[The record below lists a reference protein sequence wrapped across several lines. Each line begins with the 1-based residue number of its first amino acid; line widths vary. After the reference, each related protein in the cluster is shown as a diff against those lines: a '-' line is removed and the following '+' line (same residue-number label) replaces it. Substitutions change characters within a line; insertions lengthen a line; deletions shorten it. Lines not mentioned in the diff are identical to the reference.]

1 MHHDSSFTRPFF
13 LWIWRV
19 ELHLCCLRTLLFL
32 YLLLHLVDWNIY
44 RTTWKFEWDETISL
58 NRIEQF
64 FRKISNGFRLLLYFV
79 VTLYIWLVQ
88 LCFYRAPLQFVR
100 QDFVPC
106 LLPNLQIVRTNQ
118 DDRPSP
124 EIVLVQFL
132 EISLRIE
139 DYLNNVIIQIL

>member
-64 FRKISNGFRLLLYFV
+64 FRFQMGSDFYCICCYLIYLIGPTVFLSSTSTICETRFCTVSSSQLTDSKNKSGWSAISGKSSRSILGNFYWKM
-79 VTLYIWLVQ
+79 ILV
-88 LCFYRAPLQFVR
+88 A
-100 QDFVPC
+100 
-106 LLPNLQIVRTNQ
+106 
-118 DDRPSP
+118 
-124 EIVLVQFL
+124 E
-132 EISLRIE
+132 
-139 DYLNNVIIQIL
+139 